1 MWMYHHR
8 FHCNS
13 VGAKPSLKIQLTDM
27 PKKFVFFHVVITGV
41 AKGPFPP
48 EISSISCHFVLC
60 EVLTQTKYCCS
71 LKVKRFGLQKHFG
84 LATPLSDKRTGQKW
98 TDTFSPAT
106 KSPTIVIFQG
116 ISQRKNHFDSGELHI
131 VHAWFPYIYIQKISS
146 NIKLMTDVR
155 KRISCDCDQQTS
167 PRGGVAENGRRF
179 HQIFWSPYST
189 VAAFGYAQDKK
200 VKICFPQRV
209 TT

>member
-1 MWMYHHR
+1 MYHHR

-84 LATPLSDKRTGQKW
+84 LATPLSDKRTGQK
-98 TDTFSPAT
+98 
-106 KSPTIVIFQG
+106 
-116 ISQRKNHFDSGELHI
+116 
-131 VHAWFPYIYIQKISS
+131 
-146 NIKLMTDVR
+146 
-155 KRISCDCDQQTS
+155 
-167 PRGGVAENGRRF
+167 
-179 HQIFWSPYST
+179 
-189 VAAFGYAQDKK
+189 
-200 VKICFPQRV
+200 
-209 TT
+209 